1 MKIDYAI
8 VSSDRNKFYY
18 DFWEPCKKI
27 WYHHIGIKPMLVYI
41 SDKDKVTEK
50 EDCVIHEIK
59 EIKGINAGFQAQ
71 VSRMYVPSLYPDKT
85 FLTSDIDTIPIDRK
99 YFNSTAD
106 SFSDDSIVIFN
117 AAAYGYPF
125 SPIWLRRYPIC
136 FNAAS
141 GKTFNDILDL
151 QCDFEEYCIRLINL
165 NLDPTGGNKGIVNW
179 HTDELYFGKKIHE
192 FEKDNKKRVVKIPFK
207 VISTDGR
214 LIDRGMGNSY
224 EKELVLKEHYIC
236 AHLERPRD
244 VQTDQLVDLIMSMH

>member
-18 DFWEPCKKI
+18 DFWEPCKKV
-27 WYHHIGIKPMLVYI
+27 WHHHIGIKPLLVYI
-41 SDKDKVTEK
+41 SDKDRVTEK
-50 EDCVIHEIK
+50 QDCIIHEIK
-59 EIKGINAGFQAQ
+59 EIKGINPGFQAQ

-85 FLTSDIDTIPIDRK
+85 FITSDIDTLPINRK
-99 YFNSTAD
+99 YFNFTTKE
-106 SFSDDSIVIFN
+106 FSDDSIVIFN
-117 AAAYGYPF
+117 AAAYGYP
-125 SPIWLRRYPIC
+125 SSSMWPRRYPIC

-151 QCDFEEYCIRLINL
+151 DCSFEEYCMRLIDL
-165 NLDPTGGNKGIVNW
+165 NLDPTGSKGIPNW
-179 HTDELYFGKKIHE
+179 NTDELYFGKKIYE
-192 FEKDNKKRVVKIPFK
+192 FEDKKRVIRIPAKI
-207 VISTDGR
+207 ISTDGR